1 MNPNLIILSHATY
14 VGPSGATAAATHAFF
29 TKEYKPP
36 AEARFVEVDEV
47 KNQNG
52 KFKYVY
58 DNGPGFR
65 QWSPFSIVC
74 EEKFA
79 QQGLGS
85 AQTQYDN
92 LRKFWNH
99 PGLLGMQ
106 TPDGVYPAIH
116 WTPNQIERNFRIF
129 PAIAGATSIE
139 YEVIVQFEE
148 AS

>member
-1 MNPNLIILSHATY
+1 MNPNLLTFSHATY
-14 VGPSGATAAATHAFF
+14 VGPSGATAAATHSFF

-36 AEARFVEVDEV
+36 TEERYVEVDVV

-52 KFKYVY
+52 KFKYIY

-65 QWSPFSIVC
+65 QWQPFSIAC
-74 EEKFA
+74 EERFSDS
-79 QQGLGS
+79 GLGS

-99 PGLLGMQ
+99 PGVLGMQ
-106 TPDGVYPAIH
+106 APEGTYSVH
-116 WTPNQIERNFRIF
+116 WAQNNLERNFRVF
-129 PAIAGATSIE
+129 PQAAGATVLE
-139 YEVIVQFEE
+139 YEVVVQFEE

>member
-1 MNPNLIILSHATY
+1 MNPNLLVLSHATY

-29 TKEYKPP
+29 TKDYRPP
-36 AEARFVEVDEV
+36 AEERYVETDIV

-52 KFKYVY
+52 RFKYVY

-65 QWSPFSIVC
+65 VWSPFSIVC

-79 QQGLGS
+79 DVVGGN
-85 AQTQYDN
+85 AQTQYAN

-99 PGLLGMQ
+99 PGLLGMRA
-106 TPDGVYPAIH
+106 PDGTYIVH
-116 WTPNQIERNFRIF
+116 WTQSSIEQNFRVF
-129 PAIAGATSIE
+129 PIEASPTSIE
-139 YEVIVQFEE
+139 YEVVVQFEE

>member
-1 MNPNLIILSHATY
+1 MNPNLLVLSHATY

-29 TKEYKPP
+29 TKDYKPP
-36 AEARFVEVDEV
+36 AEQRYVEVDEV

-52 KFKYVY
+52 MFKYVY

-65 QWSPFSIVC
+65 EWSPFSILC
-74 EEKFA
+74 EQAFTE
-79 QQGLGS
+79 LGS

-99 PGLLGMQ
+99 PGLLGMKAPEG
-106 TPDGVYPAIH
+106 TYTVH
-116 WTPNQIERNFRIF
+116 WAQSSIEKNFRVF
-129 PAIAGATSIE
+129 PVAAGATTIE

>member
-1 MNPNLIILSHATY
+1 MNPNLVVLSHATY
-14 VGPSGATAAATHAFF
+14 VGASGATAAATHSFF
-29 TKEYKPP
+29 TKDYKPP
-36 AEARFVEVDEV
+36 AEERFVGVDEV

-65 QWSPFSIVC
+65 IWSPFSVVC
-74 EEKFA
+74 EEKFTD
-79 QQGLGS
+79 LGS

-99 PGLLGMQ
+99 PGLLGMKA
-106 TPDGVYPAIH
+106 PDGIYTIH
-116 WTPNQIERNFRIF
+116 WTANPMEKNFRVF
-129 PAIAGATSIE
+129 PVVAGATSIE
-139 YEVIVQFEE
+139 YEVVVQFEE